1 MLPRVARKPSA
12 SRRLHAAMRFPV
24 SSEHRPKI
32 VGAPLLS
39 HIRPKGKR
47 NYYIITIETKF
58 GRSHADNH
66 VVFAIEFDR
75 PSQDVAVAA
84 KALPPKMKRQDC
96 NLVVTIGPFFSRKRT
111 TDSGVH
117 TENSEEVRRDKKRIQ
132 ALGIA
137 AAGERKGPAGGRGH
151 TGKRLGLRAP
161 VEKIWGRRR
170 KLEKTFAGILVKDVN
185 QATGIRKRQGP
196 QQDRVDHAEHRG

>member
-58 GRSHADNH
+58 GRSHADNR
-66 VVFAIEFDR
+66 VVLAIELDR

-84 KALPPKMKRQDC
+84 KALPPKVKGQDG

-117 TENSEEVRRDKKRIQ
+117 PENREEVRRGKECIQ
-132 ALGIA
+132 TLGIA
-137 AAGERKGPAGGRGH
+137 AAGERKGPAGGRSH
-151 TGKRLGLRAP
+151 TGKRLGLCAP
-161 VEKIWGRRR
+161 VEKIWWRRGEL
-170 KLEKTFAGILVKDVN
+170 KETLAGILVKDVN
-185 QATGIRKRQGP
+185 QPVRIGERQ
-196 QQDRVDHAEHRG
+196 